1 MKILKRVIIGAV
13 ALFALLTVVSSL
25 VVTKENEYSLIRR
38 FGKVDRVITDAGLTF
53 KVPFIEQV
61 DSLPDKILIYDL
73 DASDVITKDKKTMIT
88 DSYVLWQISDPLKF
102 AQTMN
107 FSMEEAGVRIG
118 TSVYNAIKN
127 VISNM
132 DQNEVIDSRDGEL
145 TDMVMTNIGNN
156 MDQYGIQLL
165 TVETKRLDLPE
176 DNKTSVYERMISER
190 QKIAKTYQADGE
202 AQAKMIRNTTDKEV
216 AISISNAR
224 AEAANLEAEAE
235 AEYMRIMAE
244 AYSDPQKAE
253 FYTFVRSLEAAKS
266 SLVNGGNTL
275 ILPSDSPI
283 AEIFMNK

>member
-1 MKILKRVIIGAV
+1 MKIFKRVIIGAA
-13 ALFALLTVVSSL
+13 ALFALLAVVSSI

-145 TDMVMTNIGNN
+145 TAMVMENIGNN

-266 SLVNGGNTL
+266 SLTNGGNTL